1 MDNKELICRLEALK
15 SEADALIAE
24 LNRPE
29 PASQSNATE
38 TMLKKYIDAFG
49 EGRSCYAIED
59 VSGNVVDRYGYY
71 KPDASN
77 PFSRYLSKDYAEF
90 AERAKRFTDACLAF
104 KWCWDADYNPNW
116 KNATEY
122 KWYIVFNYFNDR
134 FSVRHCELLQEMR
147 TVYFSTKEIAESC
160 ADWLHS
166 TGLYA

>member
-1 MDNKELICRLEALK
+1 MDNKKLICRLEALK
-15 SEADALIAE
+15 SEADSLIAE

-29 PASQSNATE
+29 RASQSNATE
-38 TMLKKYIDAFG
+38 TMLKKYID
-49 EGRSCYAIED
+49 
-59 VSGNVVDRYGYY
+59 NVVDRYGYY

-90 AERAKRFTDACLAF
+90 ADRAKRFTDACLAF

-122 KWYIVFNYFNDR
+122 KWYIVFDYFNDR
-134 FSVRHCELLQEMR
+134 FSVRHCELLQEMG

>member
-1 MDNKELICRLEALK
+1 MDNKKLICRLEALK

-38 TMLKKYIDAFG
+38 TMLKKYID
-49 EGRSCYAIED
+49 
-59 VSGNVVDRYGYY
+59 NVVDRYGYY
-71 KPDASN
+71 KPNASN

-90 AERAKRFTDACLAF
+90 ADRAKRFTDACLAF

-116 KNATEY
+116 NNATEY
-122 KWYIVFNYFNDR
+122 KWYIVFDYFNDR
-134 FSVRHCELLQEMR
+134 FSVRHCELLQEMG
-147 TVYFSTKEIAESC
+147 TVYFSTKEIAENC

>member
-1 MDNKELICRLEALK
+1 MDNKKLICRLEALK

-38 TMLKKYIDAFG
+38 TMLKKYID
-49 EGRSCYAIED
+49 
-59 VSGNVVDRYGYY
+59 NVVNRYGYY

-90 AERAKRFTDACLAF
+90 ADRAKRFTDACLAF

-122 KWYIVFNYFNDR
+122 KWYIVFDYFNDR
-134 FSVRHCELLQEMR
+134 FSVRHCELLQEMG

>member
-1 MDNKELICRLEALK
+1 MDNKKLICRLEALK

-38 TMLKKYIDAFG
+38 TMLKKYID
-49 EGRSCYAIED
+49 
-59 VSGNVVDRYGYY
+59 NVVDRYGYY
-71 KPDASN
+71 KPHASN

-90 AERAKRFTDACLAF
+90 ADRAKRFTDACLAF
-104 KWCWDADYNPNW
+104 KWCWDAVYNPNW

-122 KWYIVFNYFNDR
+122 KWYIVFDYFNDR
-134 FSVRHCELLQEMR
+134 FSVRHCELLQEMG